1 MSSKLNRL
9 YAWPSRGCPFRS
21 VLTFVVTGLVC
32 CGVNAQPQTRA
43 EYLRRFDTNGD
54 GRVSLRE
61 YQDYMSRGFRAMDRN
76 GDGVLS
82 AAELPAGARRHGAI
96 TLEGHLRA
104 LARTFDLL
112 DVNNDGYLDA
122 YELTAPP
129 P

>member
-1 MSSKLNRL
+1 MLSKLNRPYL
-9 YAWPSRGCPFRS
+9 CPGRGPPCRWLLAFVAIVLLSGS
-21 VLTFVVTGLVC
+21 VS
-32 CGVNAQPQTRA
+32 AQPDSRF
-43 EYLRRFDTNGD
+43 EYLQRFDTNGD
-54 GRVSLRE
+54 GRVSLSE
-61 YQDYMSRGFRAMDRN
+61 YQAYMSRGFRAMDRN

-82 AAELPAGARRHGAI
+82 ASELPAGVRWRGPI
-96 TLEGHLRA
+96 TLESHLRA